1 MLFSCASFQQAHAHE
16 APGDWR
22 SSDIKNAMGLTVDLH
37 VYDGYGDND
46 KNGTDTQ
53 CLQLNKPAVLC
64 DFTFV
69 LTVANKVRGVL

>member
-1 MLFSCASFQQAHAHE
+1 M
-16 APGDWR
+16 
-22 SSDIKNAMGLTVDLH
+22 KNAMGLTVDLH